1 MNERIQEVVN
11 KSVGFEQKAYY
22 IRAVWKMNQSSL
34 VEAFDYQI
42 RKFTVSQAP
51 LSTTDMSIYKP

>member
-1 MNERIQEVVN
+1 
-11 KSVGFEQKAYY
+11 
-22 IRAVWKMNQSSL
+22 MNQSSL

-51 LSTTDMSIYKP
+51 VSTTDMSIYKPWVVPQEQDFE